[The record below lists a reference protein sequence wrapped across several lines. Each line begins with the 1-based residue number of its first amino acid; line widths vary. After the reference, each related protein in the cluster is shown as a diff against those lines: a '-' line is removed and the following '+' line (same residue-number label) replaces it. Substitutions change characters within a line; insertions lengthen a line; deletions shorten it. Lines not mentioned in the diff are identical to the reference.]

1 MLLCKNLYIVVMYVI
16 MFSLLF
22 FCSSNPPATFD
33 LIITNVNL
41 IDGTGNPLQSG
52 MNVLIQN
59 GKIRAITKISSQ
71 QTTNRIDGTG
81 KYLMPGLFDGH
92 VHTTDFQKTFPKLM
106 HYGVTSVF
114 VPGGSTCSVEFYT
127 GMRAM
132 GSQDSIPA
140 PRVFHTS
147 QHFTMEGKH
156 PVKTYA
162 NSNWVKDKTV
172 FFLTDTLQIKQV
184 VQLVAQQPI
193 QGIKL
198 TIEDGPA
205 PPFVERI
212 PQEFVDA
219 VVREAAKHD
228 LPVYAHASDNEEF
241 LMAIK
246 GGAKNHVH
254 FVGID
259 IDWNNEEHITAME
272 TVRDRNGSIITT
284 LMIDKSFIYPLHPE
298 WLEIPEFNAVYPFKE
313 LQTMLTP
320 KNIRFAKMMAEMT
333 KRDYGLD
340 TLTMEALFSPKVEDI
355 QRALDMG
362 VNMVLGTDTGNRFI
376 FHGYSLHEEMQILE
390 EGGMVPMDIIRMGT
404 INAARMLNAEDSLG
418 TLQTGK
424 LADMILLN
432 KNPLESIR
440 NTLEIESVFKN
451 GKVQHRFER

>member
-1 MLLCKNLYIVVMYVI
+1 
-16 MFSLLF
+16 
-22 FCSSNPPATFD
+22 
-33 LIITNVNL
+33 
-41 IDGTGNPLQSG
+41 
-52 MNVLIQN
+52 MNVYVQN
-59 GKIRAITKISSQ
+59 GRIQAIN
-71 QTTNRIDGTG
+71 TTEPRQNENRIDGTAM
-81 KYLMPGLFDGH
+81 YLIPGLFDGH

-114 VPGGSTCSVEFYT
+114 VPGGSTCSVEFYA

-132 GSQDSIPA
+132 GSQDLIPA

-162 NSNWVKDKTV
+162 GSNWIKNETV

-184 VQLVAQQPI
+184 VQKVAQQPI

-219 VVREAAKHD
+219 VVREAGKLG
-228 LPVYAHASDNEEF
+228 LPVFAHASDNEEF
-241 LMAIK
+241 LMAVK
-246 GGAKNHVH
+246 GGVKNHVH

-259 IDWNNEEHITAME
+259 IDWDNEEHSSAMQ
-272 TVRDRNGSIITT
+272 TVRDRNGSIVTT
-284 LMIDKSFIYPLHPE
+284 LMIDKSFFYPLHPE
-298 WLEIPEFNAVYPFKE
+298 WLDIPAFNEVYPLKE
-313 LQTMLTP
+313 LQAMLTP
-320 KNIRFAKMMAEMT
+320 QNIKRAERMT
-333 KRDYGLD
+333 EITKVDYGLD
-340 TLTMEALFSPKVEDI
+340 TLTMETLFSRQVEDI
-355 QRALDMG
+355 QRALQMG
-362 VNMVLGTDTGNRFI
+362 VNMVLGTDTGNRFN

-390 EGGMVPMDIIRMGT
+390 DGGMKPMDIIRMGT
-404 INAARMLNAEDSLG
+404 LNAARMLNAEDSLG
-418 TLQTGK
+418 TLQVGK

-440 NTLEIESVFKN
+440 NTLEIKSVFKN
-451 GKVQHRFER
+451 GKVQSSKYRN